1 MDVAQIDISAFTDED
16 LARMM
21 SVLSVDLSHDVGW
34 IAGSLP
40 DILPDSDLQ
49 IRIDLPSWVRSTSG
63 NPSNL
68 ILDVSEGDAIQQ
80 ISVEGTRQFDW
91 RHAICMNSTP
101 CTDDSQDVIC
111 KSSQST
117 CVAATVDFSIESISI
132 RELSSSA
139 IVDFDLRFTID
150 LYRVDVDFGIE
161 GVEISP
167 MPSDLMRHVVSVGDR
182 AEGGILNGTEFKRID
197 SPFPNDN
204 HPIDL
209 DISNEGLQDLADEMT
224 NRIRLQM
231 IELSKEEG
239 SEIELGTL
247 GSVTPIIDLSDAP
260 LDLFV
265 DRFESLQSPELSDQ
279 QPLQIGG
286 SMSDAQVRISLN
298 DDELGIRV
306 AEQTAFGTFIS
317 TIRNSISPEISMDGI
332 GPFSGAVNV
341 VPLDEETELGTIRP
355 VVIERIKLPKSI
367 DVLVFESSMQRAFI
381 ERSGEHT
388 TLVYLTPVFD
398 CEDAEEQSPCET
410 KKDTVELSIMIS
422 WSLVLTEAVPY
433 LIGISVILGL
443 LVWRRRVKRIM
454 KRRKKA
460 DTLEKATMEWIESV
474 A

>member
-1 MDVAQIDISAFTDED
+1 M
-16 LARMM
+16 
-21 SVLSVDLSHDVGW
+21 
-34 IAGSLP
+34 
-40 DILPDSDLQ
+40 
-49 IRIDLPSWVRSTSG
+49 
-63 NPSNL
+63 
-68 ILDVSEGDAIQQ
+68 
-80 ISVEGTRQFDW
+80 
-91 RHAICMNSTP
+91 
-101 CTDDSQDVIC
+101 
-111 KSSQST
+111 
-117 CVAATVDFSIESISI
+117 
-132 RELSSSA
+132 
-139 IVDFDLRFTID
+139 
-150 LYRVDVDFGIE
+150 
-161 GVEISP
+161 
-167 MPSDLMRHVVSVGDR
+167 
-182 AEGGILNGTEFKRID
+182 
-197 SPFPNDN
+197 
-204 HPIDL
+204 
-209 DISNEGLQDLADEMT
+209 
-224 NRIRLQM
+224 
-231 IELSKEEG
+231 
-239 SEIELGTL
+239 
-247 GSVTPIIDLSDAP
+247 
-260 LDLFV
+260 
-265 DRFESLQSPELSDQ
+265 
-279 QPLQIGG
+279 
-286 SMSDAQVRISLN
+286 
-298 DDELGIRV
+298 